1 MPRPKHSD
9 RVRSPLD
16 RSLLLSHKSTPA
28 GPRSCPPGARAYPH
42 LEGRLSGR
50 FPHLLCLVAALALL
64 LAWTAPPAL
73 ARVYCNITD
82 IEVSQLRNGVQ
93 VTVKADG
100 ILQAYDRDYGKNRFE
115 VSFENARNQ
124 TGKNFIDVSK
134 FPVSHIELA
143 TPQGAEEGVGV
154 KLAIVMVESSPVSL
168 RSSTDRQSY
177 IITVRSSRTLEGVEE
192 EDAEAEEEGEAG
204 KELSVEVADERITI
218 RAIKADLHDVLGEV
232 ADKTGANLAVDD
244 AVKGEANLH
253 LKDLSVGDA
262 LRAIAGAHGLALSE
276 VDGIYMFSRGV
287 PQDLAAYRLS
297 GTASFPLRYTRAKDA
312 SGLLP
317 TFLYSY
323 LHVNEEQN
331 AVVVTAPQQM
341 LEKIQSDLQAVDI
354 APPQILIEALAVE
367 FTNTEDLQRALRM
380 LRGDV
385 TGRTTGYEEEDYVW
399 PGYPEYWLESD
410 SRAGEISYSSIGE
423 LPYDFEGRIRALETA
438 QQARI
443 RAAPRM
449 AVINGHSANI
459 FIGVRRFIKV
469 EFISYGQTTEK
480 IQGVDVG
487 VRLNVTPLTGGG
499 GEITLNISPQISN
512 ISELDPQTGLPVL
525 STRETSTTVRV
536 KDGETVMI
544 GGLTQRQSEQRVTKV
559 PILGELPLIGGLF
572 RSRRRSEV
580 SSDLV
585 VFITPHIL
593 TPEGRLADEAQE
605 REIRERFDVRDTA
618 G

>member
-1 MPRPKHSD
+1 MAK
-9 RVRSPLD
+9 
-16 RSLLLSHKSTPA
+16 
-28 GPRSCPPGARAYPH
+28 
-42 LEGRLSGR
+42 RLS
-50 FPHLLCLVAALALL
+50 HLLCLLPMLGLMVMGA
-64 LAWTAPPAL
+64 APPAQ

-82 IEVSQLRNGVQ
+82 IETKQLRNGIQ
-93 VTVKADG
+93 ITVNADG
-100 ILQAYDRDYGKNRFE
+100 ILDYPSRHFQETRVEFE
-115 VSFENARNQ
+115 FGNARNE
-124 TGKNFIDVSK
+124 TGKSFLDVSM
-134 FPVSHIELA
+134 FPVSHIELT
-143 TPQGAEEGVGV
+143 TPQDAEEGVGV
-154 KLAIVMVESSPVSL
+154 LLAVVMVEHSPVKW
-168 RSSTDRQSY
+168 RMSTDRQSG
-177 IITVRSSRTLEGVEE
+177 IITVQSSRTLEGVEE
-192 EDAEAEEEGEAG
+192 QEQEEKEEEEEE
-204 KELSVEVADERITI
+204 KELSVEVSEGRVTVH
-218 RAIKADLHDVLGEV
+218 AIKADIQEVLGEI
-232 ADKTGANLAVDD
+232 AKKTGANLAVDD

-253 LKDLSVGDA
+253 LDDLPVEVVLRSVA
-262 LRAIAGAHGLALSE
+262 SAFGLALSE
-276 VDGIYMFSRGV
+276 VEGVYMFSQGV

-341 LEKIQSDLQAVDI
+341 LDKIASDLEAVDI

-367 FTNTEDLQRALRM
+367 FTDTAELDRVMRM

-385 TGRTTGYEEEDYVW
+385 TGRTTGYQYDDYYE
-399 PGYPEYWLESD
+399 PGVPEYWLESD
-410 SRAGEISYSSIGE
+410 SRSGRVGYSNIGA
-423 LPYDFEGRIRALETA
+423 LPYDFEARIRALETA

-449 AVINGHSANI
+449 AVINGHSADI
-459 FIGVRRFIKV
+459 FIGVRRFITV
-469 EFISYGQTTEK
+469 EYIFYGQTTEK

-487 VRLNVTPLTGGG
+487 VKLRVTPLTGGG
-499 GEITLNISPQISN
+499 DEITLNIDPESTELSN

-525 STRETSTTVRV
+525 STRQTGTTVRV

-544 GGLTQRQSEQRVTKV
+544 GGLTQRQSEQRVTKI
-559 PILGELPLIGGLF
+559 PLLGDLPLIGGLF
-572 RSRRRSEV
+572 RSRSRTNV

-593 TPEGRLADEAQE
+593 TPEGRLADDAQE
-605 REIRERFDVRDTA
+605 RQIRERFGVPDTA

>member
-1 MPRPKHSD
+1 MF
-9 RVRSPLD
+9 
-16 RSLLLSHKSTPA
+16 T
-28 GPRSCPPGARAYPH
+28 
-42 LEGRLSGR
+42 R

-64 LAWTAPPAL
+64 LAWAAHPAL

-82 IEVSQLRNGVQ
+82 IEVKQLRNGVQ
-93 VTVKADG
+93 ITVKADG
-100 ILQAYDRDYGKNRFE
+100 ILSYPHSDRDGNRFE
-115 VSFENARNQ
+115 ADFGNARNQ
-124 TGKNFIDVSK
+124 TGKNFIDVNK
-134 FPVSHIELA
+134 FPVSHIELS
-143 TPQGAEEGVGV
+143 TPQDAEEGVGV
-154 KLAIVMVESSPVSL
+154 VLAIVMVEPSPVNW
-168 RSSTDRQSY
+168 RMSTDRQSF

-192 EDAEAEEEGEAG
+192 EEAAEEEEKGE
-204 KELSVEVADERITI
+204 KELSVEVADGLVSVT
-218 RAIKADLHDVLGEV
+218 AVKADLHEVLGEI
-232 ADKTGANLAVDD
+232 AEKTGFNVAVDD

-253 LKDLSVGDA
+253 LSDLPVEAA
-262 LRAIAGAHGLALSE
+262 LRSIASAFGLALSE
-276 VDGIYMFSRGV
+276 VDRVYMFSRGV

-297 GTASFPLRYTRAKDA
+297 GTASFPLRYIRAKDA

-331 AVVVTAPQQM
+331 AVVVTAPKHM
-341 LEKIQSDLQAVDI
+341 LDKIESDLRAVDI

-367 FTNTEDLQRALRM
+367 FTNTEDLDKVTRIF
-380 LRGDV
+380 RGDV
-385 TGRTTGYEEEDYVW
+385 TGRTTGYEEEDYW
-399 PGYPEYWLESD
+399 EPGYPEYWLESD

-423 LPYDFEGRIRALETA
+423 LPYDFESRIHALETA
-438 QQARI
+438 QRARI
-443 RAAPRM
+443 RGAPRM

-469 EFISYGQTTEK
+469 EYISYGQTTEK

-536 KDGETVMI
+536 KDGETVMV
-544 GGLTQRQSEQRVTKV
+544 GGLTQRQSEERITKIPLLGDL
-559 PILGELPLIGGLF
+559 PIIGGLF
-572 RSRRRSEV
+572 RSRRRSSV

-605 REIRERFDVRDTA
+605 REIRERFGVSDTT